1 MEKVNKKLALI
12 INAVFSICYIYFI
25 AFYSQGTKMQ
35 IQLSSKLTHFLFQS
49 ESGMIPLAMFSLCL
63 IVVAFLSFAL
73 HGIRFSKVTT
83 VLCGLGFVPAL
94 APIVC
99 NIFFGPIVDE
109 KSDILW
115 LAITAILLIYLI
127 LFQIFFIR
135 GYKRI
140 GD

>member
-1 MEKVNKKLALI
+1 MKKYSI
-12 INAVFSICYIYFI
+12 GINIAFAINYIYFI
-25 AFYSQGTKMQ
+25 IFYSQGTDVQ
-35 IQLSSKLTHFLFQS
+35 IKLPSKLTHFLFQS
-49 ESGMIPLAMFSLCL
+49 EAGVVPLVVFSLCL
-63 IVVAFLSFAL
+63 IAVAVLSLAL
-73 HGIRFSKVTT
+73 NSIGFSKATT
-83 VLCGLGFVPAL
+83 VLCGLGFIPAL

-115 LAITAILLIYLI
+115 LAITAFLLIYSV

-135 GYKRI
+135 DYKRI